1 MTAAVLQEAGRIA
14 LAKAL
19 AAMPAHF
26 AWGRGDGVWQAP
38 PAVPSN
44 CNTLLAEVGRRLAT
58 IVAFVQ
64 PSTKEE
70 MEAALPED
78 IKKFVEMDAGAF
90 YKMADSPTPYLYL
103 RAEFSTDDALNEEIR
118 ECGLFFGTVAKA
130 GVPAGQRYLK
140 PEQVQDAGFIYH
152 LTYRSKSTREGQK
165 AYEEAVLPL

>member
-1 MTAAVLQEAGRIA
+1 MTAAVLQDAGRIA

-26 AWGRGDGVWQAP
+26 AWGRGDGAWQAP

-44 CNTLLAEVGRRLAT
+44 RTTLLAEVGRRLAT
-58 IVAFVQ
+58 IVRYVVPA
-64 PSTKEE
+64 T
-70 MEAALPED
+70 EAD
-78 IKKFVEMDAGAF
+78 FDVEMDAKQF
-90 YKMADSPTPYLYL
+90 YKLSADPTPYLYL

-152 LTYRSKSTREGQK
+152 LTYRSKATREGQK

>member
-1 MTAAVLQEAGRIA
+1 MTVAVLQDAGRIA
-14 LAKAL
+14 LAKSL
-19 AAMPAHF
+19 AAMTAHF
-26 AWGRGDGVWQAP
+26 AWGRGDGAWPVP

-44 CNTLLAEVGRRLAT
+44 RTTLLAEVGRRLAT
-58 IVAFVQ
+58 IVRYVVPATEVDF
-64 PSTKEE
+64 
-70 MEAALPED
+70 D
-78 IKKFVEMDAGAF
+78 VEMDDKQF
-90 YKMADSPTPYLYL
+90 YKFSADPTPYLYL

-152 LTYRSKSTREGQK
+152 LTYRSKATREGQK

>member
-1 MTAAVLQEAGRIA
+1 MTAAVLQDAGRIA

-26 AWGRGDGVWQAP
+26 AWGRGDGAWPAP

-44 CNTLLAEVGRRLAT
+44 RTTLLAEVGRRLAT
-58 IVAFVQ
+58 IVRYVVPA
-64 PSTKEE
+64 T
-70 MEAALPED
+70 EAD
-78 IKKFVEMDAGAF
+78 FDVEMDAKQF
-90 YKMADSPTPYLYL
+90 YKFSADPTPYLYL

-118 ECGLFFGTVAKA
+118 ECGLFFGTVAKT

-152 LTYRSKSTREGQK
+152 LTYRSKATREGQK

>member
-14 LAKAL
+14 LAKSL
-19 AAMPAHF
+19 AALPAHF
-26 AWGRGDGVWQAP
+26 AWGRGDGAWPAP

-44 CNTLLAEVGRRLAT
+44 RTTLLAEVGRRLAT
-58 IVAFVQ
+58 TVRYVVPA
-64 PSTKEE
+64 T
-70 MEAALPED
+70 EAD
-78 IKKFVEMDAGAF
+78 FDVEMDDKQF
-90 YKMADSPTPYLYL
+90 YKFSADPTPYLYL